1 MGHRDGD
8 TPGKRLTEGLLLHK
22 FYLHAIFMVRGKD
35 RFVDDLD
42 KKLNDVFT
50 GYVVRKDLV
59 KLVKGNAAVPSYVL
73 EYLLGQNCATDNEGQ
88 IEAGVERVR
97 SILVKHYVQ
106 RAEAGA
112 IRSDIKQI
120 GQKRIIDKVS
130 ILLNEKRD
138 AYEASFENLGVSK
151 VLVSSDTVKKNRR
164 LLVSGVWCIA
174 DLAYEAT
181 EARDESPYVLKML
194 KPIQMSRFDF
204 EGFVERRSHFTE
216 DEWIDVLIRSIGLDP
231 GQLGH
236 RAKLF
241 QLTRLITYC
250 ERNYNL
256 VELGPKGTGKS
267 HVFSEFSPHGIL
279 ISGGEVTPA
288 KLFVNNSTG
297 KIGLVGYWDCVAFDE
312 FAGKNKK
319 PKADIVDIM
328 KNYMANKS
336 FSRGIEQVTAEA
348 SMVFVGN
355 TSHDVSYMINKTDL
369 LEDLPAVYHDPAFI
383 DRLHAYIPGWEMD
396 IIRGDMFC
404 SDFGFIVDY
413 LAEALRAMRPMD
425 YSGEIDR
432 FFELSSS
439 ISTRDRDGVVKTC
452 AGLMKILF
460 PGRNETAE
468 EAAEIVEF
476 ALELRKR
483 VKDTL
488 IRIDETFERV
498 DFAYRLKDGG
508 AWKRVATL
516 EELDYPTT
524 YHSLDKV
531 PWEDGDYATNAAS
544 APCAMTA
551 EPAGEQADF
560 NAAAA
565 AEGARD
571 AMREPQREEAS
582 TQTAAGP
589 RAGHIAFRENQ
600 RGISYE
606 KLFGEHLDGAH
617 NIVVIDPYVRTF
629 HQCRNLMEL
638 LEVVIHHFKYDTPTI
653 NVQLITAPDEY
664 VDSKQVDYL
673 QRIQESMAPMGLD
686 FTWKID
692 DSGSLH
698 ARHLKIDDSWDILL
712 DRGLDIWQRFDSNDA
727 FSIEGHMPEMRRVKA
742 FEITYMK
749 VG

>member
-1 MGHRDGD
+1 MD
-8 TPGKRLTEGLLLHK
+8 
-22 FYLHAIFMVRGKD
+22 A
-35 RFVDDLD
+35 LD

-73 EYLLGQNCATDNEGQ
+73 EYLLGQNCATDDEGQ
-88 IEAGVERVR
+88 IEAGMERVR
-97 SILVKHYVQ
+97 SILAKHYVQ

-112 IRSDIKQI
+112 IRSDIKQSEY
-120 GQKRIIDKVS
+120 KRIIDKVS
-130 ILLNEKRD
+130 VSLNEKRD
-138 AYEASFENLGVSK
+138 AYEATFENLGVSK

-174 DLAYEAT
+174 DLAYEPN
-181 EARDESPYVLKML
+181 EARDESPYILMNL

-204 EGFVERRSHFTE
+204 EGYVKRRSHFTE
-216 DEWIDVLIRSIGLDP
+216 DEWIDVLIRSIGLNP
-231 GQLGH
+231 SQLGR

-241 QLTRLITYC
+241 QLTRLVTYC

-355 TSHDVSYMINKTDL
+355 TSHDVSYMINQTDL

-396 IIRGDMFC
+396 IIRGDMF
-404 SDFGFIVDY
+404 SYDFGFIVDY

-425 YSGEIDR
+425 YSGEVDR

-498 DFAYRLKDGG
+498 DFAYRPKEGG
-508 AWKRVATL
+508 VWKQVATL
-516 EELDYPTT
+516 EEFDYLAT

-531 PWEDGDYATNAAS
+531 PWEGSEIATEDAALDAFDEKLITPSITNEPMTDYESHGNEKSQAIAAPNSKVPSTSSKPLTNKN
-544 APCAMTA
+544 PNPKPMHLTL
-551 EPAGEQADF
+551 
-560 NAAAA
+560 
-565 AEGARD
+565 
-571 AMREPQREEAS
+571 
-582 TQTAAGP
+582 
-589 RAGHIAFRENQ
+589 RENQ
-600 RGISYE
+600 RGVSYE
-606 KLFGEHLDGAH
+606 KLFGAYLEGAH
-617 NIVVIDPYVRTF
+617 EIEIIDPYVRTF
-629 HQCRNLMEL
+629 HQCRNVMEL
-638 LEVVIHHFKYDTPTI
+638 LEVVVRHFKYDAPSI
-653 NVQLITAPDEY
+653 KVYLITAPDEY
-664 VDSKQVDYL
+664 PDSKQEDYL
-673 QRIQESMAPMGLD
+673 ERIKDSMMPLGLD

-692 DSGSLH
+692 ESGALH
-698 ARHLKIDDSWDILL
+698 ARHLKIDNEWDIVL

-727 FSIEGHMPEMRRVKA
+727 FSIEGRMPELRRVKA
-742 FEITYMK
+742 FEVTYMK
-749 VG
+749 VR

>member
-1 MGHRDGD
+1 MN
-8 TPGKRLTEGLLLHK
+8 
-22 FYLHAIFMVRGKD
+22 
-35 RFVDDLD
+35 DLD
-42 KKLNDVFT
+42 RKLNDVFT

-73 EYLLGQNCATDNEGQ
+73 EYLLGQNCATDDEGQ

-97 SILVKHYVQ
+97 SILAKHYVQ

-130 ILLNEKRD
+130 VTLNEKRD
-138 AYEASFENLGVSK
+138 AYEASFENLGVPK

-174 DLAYEAT
+174 DLSYEAN
-181 EARDESPYVLKML
+181 EARDESPYVLNSL

-204 EGFVERRSHFTE
+204 EGFVARRSQFSE

-231 GQLGH
+231 NQLGR

-241 QLTRLITYC
+241 QLTRLVTYC

-369 LEDLPAVYHDPAFI
+369 LEDLPPVYHDPAFI
-383 DRLHAYIPGWEMD
+383 DRLLAYIPGWEMD

-404 SDFGFIVDY
+404 NDFGFIVDY

-425 YSGEIDR
+425 YSGEVDR
-432 FFELSSS
+432 FFELSNS

-498 DFAYRLKDGG
+498 DFAYRPKGGG
-508 AWKRVATL
+508 AWKQVVTL
-516 EELDYPTT
+516 EELDYPAT

-531 PWEDGDYATNAAS
+531 PWEGDKSGTLANDELEISVQATSHADDASVDASVVPAEVETAPAAQ
-544 APCAMTA
+544 PQPK
-551 EPAGEQADF
+551 PAVCKPG
-560 NAAAA
+560 
-565 AEGARD
+565 
-571 AMREPQREEAS
+571 
-582 TQTAAGP
+582 
-589 RAGHIAFRENQ
+589 AGHIALRENQ
-600 RGISYE
+600 RGVSYE
-606 KLFGEHLDGAH
+606 KLFGAYLEGAR
-617 NIVVIDPYVRTF
+617 NVEIIDPYVRTF
-629 HQCRNLMEL
+629 HQCRNVMEL
-638 LEVVIHHFKYDTPTI
+638 LEVVVRHCKFDVTSVKVH
-653 NVQLITAPDEY
+653 LITAPDEY
-664 VDSKQVDYL
+664 PDSKQEEYL
-673 QRIQESMAPMGLD
+673 EQIRESMSPLGLD
-686 FTWKID
+686 FTWEID
-692 DSGSLH
+692 RSGALH
-698 ARHLKIDDSWDILL
+698 ARHLKIDRKWDILL
-712 DRGLDIWQRFDSNDA
+712 DRGLDIWQRFDSGNA
-727 FSIEGHMPEMRRVKA
+727 FSIENRLPEMRRVKA
-742 FEITYMK
+742 FELTYMK
-749 VG
+749 VGEQ

>member
-1 MGHRDGD
+1 MDE
-8 TPGKRLTEGLLLHK
+8 L
-22 FYLHAIFMVRGKD
+22 D
-35 RFVDDLD
+35 R
-42 KKLNDVFT
+42 KLNDVFT

-73 EYLLGQNCATDNEGQ
+73 EYLLGQNCATDDEEQ

-97 SILVKHYVQ
+97 SILAKHYVQ

-112 IRSDIKQI
+112 IRSDIKQSEY
-120 GQKRIIDKVS
+120 KRIIDKVS
-130 ILLNEKRD
+130 VTLNEKRD

-151 VLVSSDTVKKNRR
+151 VLVSTDTVRKNRR

-174 DLAYEAT
+174 DLAYEAN
-181 EARDESPYVLKML
+181 EARDESPYILMNL

-204 EGFVERRSHFTE
+204 DGYMERRSHFSE

-231 GQLGH
+231 AQLGR

-241 QLTRLITYC
+241 QLTRLVTYC

-355 TSHDVSYMINKTDL
+355 TSHDVSYMINQTDL

-396 IIRGDMFC
+396 IIRGDMFS

-425 YSGEIDR
+425 YSGEVDR

-460 PGRNETAE
+460 PGRDETAE

-476 ALELRKR
+476 ALEMRKR

-498 DFAYRLKDGG
+498 DFAYRPKEGG
-508 AWKRVATL
+508 EWRQVATL
-516 EELDYPTT
+516 EELDYPRT

-531 PWEDGDYATNAAS
+531 PWEGDGAADRTVDDAADDFGFEAVESSDAGAAAS
-544 APCAMTA
+544 ATGGGVGSGRDAS
-551 EPAGEQADF
+551 
-560 NAAAA
+560 AAA
-565 AEGARD
+565 AE
-571 AMREPQREEAS
+571 EPGHVEAD
-582 TQTAAGP
+582 GP
-589 RAGHIAFRENQ
+589 QPGHIALRENQ
-600 RGISYE
+600 RGVSYE
-606 KLFGEHLDGAH
+606 KLFGAYLEGAH
-617 NIVVIDPYVRTF
+617 DVEIIDPYVRTF
-629 HQCRNLMEL
+629 HQCRNVMEL
-638 LEVVIHHFKYDTPTI
+638 LEVVVRHFKYDAPAV
-653 NVQLITAPDEY
+653 NVHLVTAPDEY
-664 VDSKQVDYL
+664 ADSKQVEYL
-673 QRIQESMAPMGLD
+673 QRIQDSVARMGVN
-686 FTWKID
+686 FTWDID
-692 DSGSLH
+692 TSGSLH
-698 ARHLKIDDSWDILL
+698 ARHLKVDDRWDILL

-727 FSIEGHMPEMRRVKA
+727 FSIEGRMPETRRVKA
-742 FEITYMK
+742 FELTYMR

>member
-1 MGHRDGD
+1 M
-8 TPGKRLTEGLLLHK
+8 
-22 FYLHAIFMVRGKD
+22 
-35 RFVDDLD
+35 
-42 KKLNDVFT
+42 
-50 GYVVRKDLV
+50 
-59 KLVKGNAAVPSYVL
+59 
-73 EYLLGQNCATDNEGQ
+73 
-88 IEAGVERVR
+88 AGVERVR
-97 SILVKHYVQ
+97 SILAKHYVQ

-112 IRSDIKQI
+112 IRSDIKQSEY
-120 GQKRIIDKVS
+120 KRIIDKVS
-130 ILLNEKRD
+130 VTLNEKRD
-138 AYEASFENLGVSK
+138 AYEATFENLGVSH

-174 DLAYEAT
+174 DLAYEPN
-181 EARDESPYVLKML
+181 EARDESPYILMNL

-204 EGFVERRSHFTE
+204 EGYVERRSRFTE

-231 GQLGH
+231 TQLGR

-241 QLTRLITYC
+241 QLTRLVTYC

-312 FAGKNKK
+312 FAGKSKK

-355 TSHDVSYMINKTDL
+355 TSHDVSYMINQTDL
-369 LEDLPAVYHDPAFI
+369 LDDLPAVYHDPAFI
-383 DRLHAYIPGWEMD
+383 DRLHAYIPGWEMG

-425 YSGEIDR
+425 YSGEIDK

-439 ISTRDRDGVVKTC
+439 ISTRDRDGVVKTS

-468 EAAEIVEF
+468 EAAVIVEF

-498 DFAYRLKDGG
+498 DFAYRPKEGG
-508 AWKRVATL
+508 EWKHVATL

-531 PWEDGDYATNAAS
+531 PWEGSGIATEDAALGAFGEEPNAPS
-544 APCAMTA
+544 TKNELMTDH
-551 EPAGEQADF
+551 E
-560 NAAAA
+560 
-565 AEGARD
+565 ARSS
-571 AMREPQREEAS
+571 E
-582 TQTAAGP
+582 GP
-589 RAGHIAFRENQ
+589 RAITAPGSLAPSMPSEPETNKKPDPKPGHLVLRENQ
-600 RGISYE
+600 RGVSYE
-606 KLFGEHLDGAH
+606 KLFGAYLEGAH
-617 NIVVIDPYVRTF
+617 EIEIIDPYVRTF
-629 HQCRNLMEL
+629 HQCRNVMEL
-638 LEVVIHHFKYDTPTI
+638 LEVVVRHFKYDAPS
-653 NVQLITAPDEY
+653 VKVHLITAPDEY
-664 VDSKQVDYL
+664 PDSKQEDYL
-673 QRIQESMAPMGLD
+673 GRIKESMAPMGLD
-686 FTWKID
+686 FTWTVD
-692 DSGSLH
+692 DSGTLH
-698 ARHLKIDDSWDILL
+698 ARHLKIDNAWDILL
-712 DRGLDIWQRFDSNDA
+712 DRGLDIWQRFESNDA
-727 FSIEGHMPEMRRVKA
+727 FSIEGRMPEMRRVKA
-742 FEITYMK
+742 FEVTYMK
-749 VG
+749 V

>member
-1 MGHRDGD
+1 MDE
-8 TPGKRLTEGLLLHK
+8 L
-22 FYLHAIFMVRGKD
+22 D
-35 RFVDDLD
+35 R
-42 KKLNDVFT
+42 KLNDVFA

-73 EYLLGQNCATDNEGQ
+73 EFLLGQNCATDDEEQ
-88 IEAGVERVR
+88 ITAGVERVR
-97 SILVKHYVQ
+97 SILAKHYVQ

-112 IRSDIKQI
+112 IRSDIKQS
-120 GQKRIIDKVS
+120 GQKRVIDKVS
-130 ILLNEKRD
+130 VSLNEKRD
-138 AYEASFENLGVSK
+138 AYEATFENLGISK

-174 DLAYEAT
+174 DLSYEVN
-181 EARDESPYVLKML
+181 EAKDESPYILMSL

-204 EGFVERRSHFTE
+204 NGFVERRSHFSL

-231 GQLGH
+231 SQLGR

-241 QLTRLITYC
+241 QLTRLVAYC

-256 VELGPKGTGKS
+256 IELGPKGTGKS

-312 FAGKNKK
+312 FAGKSKK

-355 TSHDVSYMINKTDL
+355 TSHDVSYMINQTDL

-383 DRLHAYIPGWEMD
+383 DRIHAYIPGWEMD
-396 IIRGDMFC
+396 IIRGDMFS
-404 SDFGFIVDY
+404 SDFGLIVDY
-413 LAEALRAMRPMD
+413 LAEALRAMRPLD

-432 FFELSSS
+432 FFELSDS
-439 ISTRDRDGVVKTC
+439 ISTRDRDGIVKTS

-460 PGRNETAE
+460 PGRDETPE
-468 EAAEIVEF
+468 EAAEVIEF
-476 ALELRKR
+476 ALEMRKR

-498 DFAYRLKDGG
+498 SFAYRPKDGG
-508 AWKRVATL
+508 PWKEVVTL
-516 EELDYPTT
+516 EELDYSNT

-531 PWEDGDYATNAAS
+531 PYELEDTSTYADAPIAS
-544 APCAMTA
+544 A
-551 EPAGEQADF
+551 
-560 NAAAA
+560 
-565 AEGARD
+565 
-571 AMREPQREEAS
+571 QREEAAES
-582 TQTAAGP
+582 TREDEEDASAKKSQAEEAGP
-589 RAGHIAFRENQ
+589 RPLPGHVAFRENQ
-600 RGISYE
+600 RGVSYE
-606 KLFGEHLDGAH
+606 KLFGDYLEGAH
-617 NIVVIDPYVRTF
+617 NIQIIDPYIRTF

-638 LEVVIHHFKYDTPTI
+638 LEVVIRHFKYDAPSI
-653 NVQLITAPDEY
+653 NVHLITAPDEY
-664 VDSKQVDYL
+664 PDSNQEEYL
-673 QRIQESMAPMGLD
+673 QRIQDSMAPLGLS
-686 FTWKID
+686 FTWDID
-692 DSGSLH
+692 DSGALH
-698 ARHLKIDDSWDILL
+698 ARHLKIDDKWDILL

-727 FSIEGHMPEMRRVKA
+727 FSIEGRMPEMRRVKA
-742 FEITYMK
+742 FEITYLETASRE
-749 VG
+749 

>member
-1 MGHRDGD
+1 M
-8 TPGKRLTEGLLLHK
+8 
-22 FYLHAIFMVRGKD
+22 
-35 RFVDDLD
+35 
-42 KKLNDVFT
+42 
-50 GYVVRKDLV
+50 
-59 KLVKGNAAVPSYVL
+59 
-73 EYLLGQNCATDNEGQ
+73 
-88 IEAGVERVR
+88 ERVR
-97 SILVKHYVQ
+97 SILAKHYVQ

-112 IRSDIKQI
+112 IRSDIKQSEY
-120 GQKRIIDKVS
+120 KRIIDKVS
-130 ILLNEKRD
+130 VSLNEKRD
-138 AYEASFENLGVSK
+138 AYEATFENLGVSK

-174 DLAYEAT
+174 DLAYEPN
-181 EARDESPYVLKML
+181 EARDESPYILMNL

-204 EGFVERRSHFTE
+204 EGYVKRRSHFTE
-216 DEWIDVLIRSIGLDP
+216 DEWIDVLIRSIGLNP
-231 GQLGH
+231 SQLGR

-241 QLTRLITYC
+241 QLTRLVTYC

-355 TSHDVSYMINKTDL
+355 TSHDVSYMINQTDL

-396 IIRGDMFC
+396 IIRGDMF
-404 SDFGFIVDY
+404 SYDFGFIVDY

-425 YSGEIDR
+425 YSGEVDR

-498 DFAYRLKDGG
+498 DFAYRPKEGG
-508 AWKRVATL
+508 VWKQVATL
-516 EELDYPTT
+516 EEFDYLAT

-531 PWEDGDYATNAAS
+531 PWEGSEIATEDAALDAFDEKLVTPSITNEPMTDYESHGNEKSQAIAAPNSKVPSTSSKPLTNKN
-544 APCAMTA
+544 PNPKPMHLTL
-551 EPAGEQADF
+551 
-560 NAAAA
+560 
-565 AEGARD
+565 
-571 AMREPQREEAS
+571 
-582 TQTAAGP
+582 
-589 RAGHIAFRENQ
+589 RENQ
-600 RGISYE
+600 RGVSYE
-606 KLFGEHLDGAH
+606 KLFGAYLEGAH
-617 NIVVIDPYVRTF
+617 EIEIIDPYVRTF
-629 HQCRNLMEL
+629 HQCRNVMEL
-638 LEVVIHHFKYDTPTI
+638 LEVVVRHFKYDAPSI
-653 NVQLITAPDEY
+653 KVYLITAPDEY
-664 VDSKQVDYL
+664 PDSKQEDYL
-673 QRIQESMAPMGLD
+673 ERIKDSMMPLGLD

-692 DSGSLH
+692 ESGALH
-698 ARHLKIDDSWDILL
+698 ARHLKIDNEWDIVL

-727 FSIEGHMPEMRRVKA
+727 FSIEGRMPELRRVKA
-742 FEITYMK
+742 FEVTYMK
-749 VG
+749 VR

>member
-1 MGHRDGD
+1 MD
-8 TPGKRLTEGLLLHK
+8 
-22 FYLHAIFMVRGKD
+22 A
-35 RFVDDLD
+35 LD

-73 EYLLGQNCATDNEGQ
+73 EYLLGQNCATDNEEQ
-88 IEAGVERVR
+88 IAAGVERVR
-97 SILVKHYVQ
+97 SVLAKHYVQ

-112 IRSDIKQI
+112 IRSDIKQFEY
-120 GQKRIIDKVS
+120 KRIIDKVS
-130 ILLNEKRD
+130 VSLNEKRD
-138 AYEASFENLGVSK
+138 AYEATFENLGVSK
-151 VLVSSDTVKKNRR
+151 VLVDSDTVKKNRR

-174 DLAYEAT
+174 DLGYSPN
-181 EARDESPYVLKML
+181 EARDESPYILMNL

-216 DEWIDVLIRSIGLDP
+216 DEWVDVLIRSIGLDP
-231 GQLGH
+231 AQLGR

-241 QLTRLITYC
+241 QLTRLVTYC

-355 TSHDVSYMINKTDL
+355 TSHDVSYMINQTDL
-369 LEDLPAVYHDPAFI
+369 LEDLPEVYHDPAFI

-396 IIRGDMFC
+396 IIRGDMF
-404 SDFGFIVDY
+404 SHDFGFIVDY

-425 YSGEIDR
+425 YSGEVDR
-432 FFELSSS
+432 FFELSSNL
-439 ISTRDRDGVVKTC
+439 STRDRDGVVKTC
-452 AGLMKILF
+452 AGLLKILF

-476 ALELRKR
+476 ALEMRKR

-498 DFAYRLKDGG
+498 DFAYRSKKGG
-508 AWKRVATL
+508 AWRHVSTL
-516 EELDYPTT
+516 EELDYPET
-524 YHSLDKV
+524 YHALDKV
-531 PWEDGDYATNAAS
+531 PWEGVEAGALAGVESGPTSQASMFDGDETIGEVERPADRSADSGQSQPALS
-544 APCAMTA
+544 AP
-551 EPAGEQADF
+551 EPK
-560 NAAAA
+560 
-565 AEGARD
+565 
-571 AMREPQREEAS
+571 
-582 TQTAAGP
+582 
-589 RAGHIAFRENQ
+589 AGHIALRENQ
-600 RGISYE
+600 RGVSYE
-606 KLFGEHLDGAH
+606 KLFGAYLDGAH
-617 NIVVIDPYVRTF
+617 RVEIIDPYVRTF
-629 HQCRNLMEL
+629 HQCRNVMEL
-638 LEVVIHHFKYDTPTI
+638 LEVIVRHFKHDVPSI
-653 NVQLITAPDEY
+653 RVHLVTAPDEY
-664 VDSKQVDYL
+664 LDSKQEDYL
-673 QRIQESMAPMGLD
+673 ERISESMAPLGLD
-686 FTWKID
+686 FTWEID
-692 DSGSLH
+692 DSGALH
-698 ARHLKIDDSWDILL
+698 ARHLKIDDKWDILL

-727 FSIEGHMPEMRRVKA
+727 FGIEGRMPEFRRVKA
-742 FEITYMK
+742 FEVTYMR
-749 VG
+749 VRQE

>member
-1 MGHRDGD
+1 MD
-8 TPGKRLTEGLLLHK
+8 
-22 FYLHAIFMVRGKD
+22 A
-35 RFVDDLD
+35 LD

-73 EYLLGQNCATDNEGQ
+73 EYLLGQNCATDDEGQ
-88 IEAGVERVR
+88 IEAGMERVR
-97 SILVKHYVQ
+97 SILAKHYVQ

-112 IRSDIKQI
+112 IRSDIKQSEY
-120 GQKRIIDKVS
+120 KRIIDKVS
-130 ILLNEKRD
+130 VSLNEKRD
-138 AYEASFENLGVSK
+138 AYEATFENLGVSK

-174 DLAYEAT
+174 DLAYEPN
-181 EARDESPYVLKML
+181 EARDESPYILMNL

-204 EGFVERRSHFTE
+204 EGYVKRRSHFTE
-216 DEWIDVLIRSIGLDP
+216 DEWIDVLIRSIGLNP
-231 GQLGH
+231 SQLGR

-241 QLTRLITYC
+241 QLTRLVTYC

-355 TSHDVSYMINKTDL
+355 TSHDVSYMINQTDL

-396 IIRGDMFC
+396 IIRGDMF
-404 SDFGFIVDY
+404 SYDFGFIVDY

-425 YSGEIDR
+425 YSREVDR

-498 DFAYRLKDGG
+498 DFAYRPKEGG
-508 AWKRVATL
+508 VWKQVATL
-516 EELDYPTT
+516 EEFDYLAT

-531 PWEDGDYATNAAS
+531 PWEGSEIATEDAALDAFDEKLVTPSITNEPMTDYESHGNEKSQAIAAPNSKVPSTSSKPLTNKN
-544 APCAMTA
+544 PNPKPMHLTL
-551 EPAGEQADF
+551 
-560 NAAAA
+560 
-565 AEGARD
+565 
-571 AMREPQREEAS
+571 
-582 TQTAAGP
+582 
-589 RAGHIAFRENQ
+589 RENQ
-600 RGISYE
+600 RGVSYE
-606 KLFGEHLDGAH
+606 KLFGAYLEGAH
-617 NIVVIDPYVRTF
+617 EIEIIDPYVRTF
-629 HQCRNLMEL
+629 HQCRNVMEL
-638 LEVVIHHFKYDTPTI
+638 LEVVVRHFKYDAPSI
-653 NVQLITAPDEY
+653 KVYLITAPDEY
-664 VDSKQVDYL
+664 PDSKQEDYL
-673 QRIQESMAPMGLD
+673 ERIKDSMMPLGLD

-692 DSGSLH
+692 ESGALH
-698 ARHLKIDDSWDILL
+698 ARHLKIDNEWDIVL

-727 FSIEGHMPEMRRVKA
+727 FSIEGRMPELRRVKA
-742 FEITYMK
+742 FEVTYMK
-749 VG
+749 VR

>member
-1 MGHRDGD
+1 MD
-8 TPGKRLTEGLLLHK
+8 
-22 FYLHAIFMVRGKD
+22 A
-35 RFVDDLD
+35 LD

-73 EYLLGQNCATDNEGQ
+73 EYLLGQNCATDDEGQ

-97 SILVKHYVQ
+97 SILAKHYVQ

-130 ILLNEKRD
+130 VTLNEKRD

-174 DLAYEAT
+174 DLSYEAN
-181 EARDESPYVLKML
+181 EARDESPYVLNSL

-204 EGFVERRSHFTE
+204 EGFVARRSQFSE

-231 GQLGH
+231 NQLGR

-241 QLTRLITYC
+241 QLTRLVTYC

-413 LAEALRAMRPMD
+413 LAEALRAMRPVD
-425 YSGEIDR
+425 YSGEVDR
-432 FFELSSS
+432 FFELSGS

-498 DFAYRLKDGG
+498 DFAYRPKRGG
-508 AWKRVATL
+508 TWKQVATL

-531 PWEDGDYATNAAS
+531 PWEGDKSGIPANDELEISVQATS
-544 APCAMTA
+544 H
-551 EPAGEQADF
+551 
-560 NAAAA
+560 A
-565 AEGARD
+565 AEASVD
-571 AMREPQREEAS
+571 KPAVSTEAEATPPAQPQPKSAVRKP
-582 TQTAAGP
+582 G
-589 RAGHIAFRENQ
+589 AGHIALRENQ
-600 RGISYE
+600 RGVSYE
-606 KLFGEHLDGAH
+606 KLFGAYLEGAR
-617 NIVVIDPYVRTF
+617 NVEIIDPYVRTF
-629 HQCRNLMEL
+629 HQCRNVMEL
-638 LEVVIHHFKYDTPTI
+638 LEVVVRHCKFDVTSVKVHL
-653 NVQLITAPDEY
+653 VTAPDEY
-664 VDSKQVDYL
+664 PDSKQEEYL
-673 QRIQESMAPMGLD
+673 EQIRESMSPLGLD
-686 FTWKID
+686 FTWEID
-692 DSGSLH
+692 RSRALH
-698 ARHLKIDDSWDILL
+698 ARHLKIDGKWDILL
-712 DRGLDIWQRFDSNDA
+712 DRGLDIWQRFDSGNA
-727 FSIEGHMPEMRRVKA
+727 FSIENRLPEMRRVKA
-742 FEITYMK
+742 FELTYMK
-749 VG
+749 VGEQ

>member
-1 MGHRDGD
+1 M
-8 TPGKRLTEGLLLHK
+8 
-22 FYLHAIFMVRGKD
+22 
-35 RFVDDLD
+35 DDLD
-42 KKLNDVFT
+42 KKLNEHFA

-73 EYLLGQNCATDNEGQ
+73 EFLLGQNCATDEEEQ
-88 IEAGVERVR
+88 INAGVERVR
-97 SILVKHYVQ
+97 NILAQHYVQ

-112 IRSDIKQI
+112 IRSDIKQSEY
-120 GQKRIIDKVS
+120 KRVIDKVS
-130 ILLNEKRD
+130 VSLNEKRD
-138 AYEASFENLGVSK
+138 AYEASFENLGVSR

-174 DLAYEAT
+174 DLAYEPN
-181 EARDESPYVLKML
+181 EARDESPYILMNL

-204 EGFVERRSHFTE
+204 DGFVERRSHFSM
-216 DEWIDVLIRSIGLDP
+216 DEWMDVLIRSIGLNPD
-231 GQLGH
+231 QLGR

-241 QLTRLITYC
+241 QLTRLVSYC

-256 VELGPKGTGKS
+256 IELGPKGTGKS

-297 KIGLVGYWDCVAFDE
+297 KIGLVGYWDTVAFDE

-355 TSHDVSYMINKTDL
+355 TSHDVSYMVNQTDL
-369 LEDLPAVYHDPAFI
+369 LEDLPTVYHDPAFI

-452 AGLMKILF
+452 SGLMKILF
-460 PGRNETAE
+460 PGRNETAD

-476 ALELRKR
+476 ALEMRKR

-498 DFAYRLKDGG
+498 DFAFRSKKGGEWKD
-508 AWKRVATL
+508 VATL
-516 EELDYPTT
+516 EELDYPNT

-531 PWEDGDYATNAAS
+531 PWDGSVIDGQTGYDELGFEPDGE
-544 APCAMTA
+544 AP
-551 EPAGEQADF
+551 
-560 NAAAA
+560 A
-565 AEGARD
+565 AESDGFSDCERRILPD
-571 AMREPQREEAS
+571 ATPQEANDGSAVTSAERNVPPEPKH
-582 TQTAAGP
+582 
-589 RAGHIAFRENQ
+589 GHLAFRENQ
-600 RGISYE
+600 RGVSYE
-606 KLFGEHLDGAH
+606 KLFGAYLDGAH
-617 NIVVIDPYVRTF
+617 NVVIIDPYVRTF
-629 HQCRNLMEL
+629 HQCRNVMEL
-638 LEVVIHHFKYDTPTI
+638 LEVVVRHFKHDVPAI
-653 NVQLITAPDEY
+653 NVHLVTAPDDY
-664 VDSKQVDYL
+664 LDSKQEDYL
-673 QRIQESMAPMGLD
+673 RRIQESMAPLGLS
-686 FTWKID
+686 FTWDID
-692 DSGSLH
+692 ASGTLH
-698 ARHLKIDDSWDILL
+698 ARHLKIEDRWDILL

-727 FSIEGHMPEMRRVKA
+727 FGIEGRMPEMRRVKA

>member
-1 MGHRDGD
+1 MD
-8 TPGKRLTEGLLLHK
+8 
-22 FYLHAIFMVRGKD
+22 A
-35 RFVDDLD
+35 LD

-73 EYLLGQNCATDNEGQ
+73 EYLLGQNCATDDEGQ

-97 SILVKHYVQ
+97 SILAKHYVQ

-130 ILLNEKRD
+130 VTLNEKRD

-174 DLAYEAT
+174 DLSYEAN
-181 EARDESPYVLKML
+181 EARDESPYVLNSL

-204 EGFVERRSHFTE
+204 EGFVARRSQFSE

-231 GQLGH
+231 NQLGR

-241 QLTRLITYC
+241 QLMRLVTYC

-413 LAEALRAMRPMD
+413 LAEALRAMRPVD
-425 YSGEIDR
+425 YSGEVDR
-432 FFELSSS
+432 FFELSGS

-498 DFAYRLKDGG
+498 DFAYRPKRGG
-508 AWKRVATL
+508 TWKQVATL

-531 PWEDGDYATNAAS
+531 PWEGDKSGIPANDELEISVQATS
-544 APCAMTA
+544 H
-551 EPAGEQADF
+551 
-560 NAAAA
+560 A
-565 AEGARD
+565 AEASVD
-571 AMREPQREEAS
+571 KPAVSTEAEATPPAQPQPKSAVRKP
-582 TQTAAGP
+582 G
-589 RAGHIAFRENQ
+589 AGHIALRENQ
-600 RGISYE
+600 RGVSYE
-606 KLFGEHLDGAH
+606 KLFGAYLEGAR
-617 NIVVIDPYVRTF
+617 NVEIIDPYVRTF
-629 HQCRNLMEL
+629 HQCRNVMEL
-638 LEVVIHHFKYDTPTI
+638 LEVVVRHCKFDVTSVKVHL
-653 NVQLITAPDEY
+653 VTAPDEY
-664 VDSKQVDYL
+664 PDSKQEEYL
-673 QRIQESMAPMGLD
+673 EQIRESMSPLGLD
-686 FTWKID
+686 FTWEID
-692 DSGSLH
+692 RSGALH
-698 ARHLKIDDSWDILL
+698 ARHLKIDGKWDILL
-712 DRGLDIWQRFDSNDA
+712 DRGLDIWQRFDSGNA
-727 FSIEGHMPEMRRVKA
+727 FSIENRLPEMRRVKA
-742 FEITYMK
+742 FELTYMK
-749 VG
+749 VGEQ

>member
-1 MGHRDGD
+1 MD
-8 TPGKRLTEGLLLHK
+8 
-22 FYLHAIFMVRGKD
+22 A
-35 RFVDDLD
+35 LD

-73 EYLLGQNCATDNEGQ
+73 EYLLGQNCATDDEGQ
-88 IEAGVERVR
+88 IEAGMERVR
-97 SILVKHYVQ
+97 SILAKHYVQ

-112 IRSDIKQI
+112 IRSDIKQSEY
-120 GQKRIIDKVS
+120 KRIIDKVS
-130 ILLNEKRD
+130 VSLNEKRD
-138 AYEASFENLGVSK
+138 AYEATFENLGVSK

-174 DLAYEAT
+174 DLAYEPN
-181 EARDESPYVLKML
+181 EARDESPYILMNL

-204 EGFVERRSHFTE
+204 EGYVKRRSHFTE
-216 DEWIDVLIRSIGLDP
+216 DEWIDVLIRSIGLNP
-231 GQLGH
+231 SQLGR

-241 QLTRLITYC
+241 QLTRLVTYC

-355 TSHDVSYMINKTDL
+355 TSHDVSYMINQTDL

-396 IIRGDMFC
+396 IIRGDMF
-404 SDFGFIVDY
+404 SYDFGFIVDY

-425 YSGEIDR
+425 YSGEVDR

-498 DFAYRLKDGG
+498 DFAYRPKEGG
-508 AWKRVATL
+508 VWKQVATL
-516 EELDYPTT
+516 EEFDYLAT

-531 PWEDGDYATNAAS
+531 PWEGSEIATEDAALDAFDEKLVTPSITNEPMTDYESHGNEKSQAIAAPNSKVPSTSSKPLTNKN
-544 APCAMTA
+544 PNPKPMHLTL
-551 EPAGEQADF
+551 
-560 NAAAA
+560 
-565 AEGARD
+565 
-571 AMREPQREEAS
+571 
-582 TQTAAGP
+582 
-589 RAGHIAFRENQ
+589 RENQ
-600 RGISYE
+600 RGVSYE
-606 KLFGEHLDGAH
+606 KLFGAYLEGAH
-617 NIVVIDPYVRTF
+617 EIEIIDPYVRTF
-629 HQCRNLMEL
+629 HQCRNVMEL
-638 LEVVIHHFKYDTPTI
+638 LEVVVRHFKYDAPSI
-653 NVQLITAPDEY
+653 KVYLITAPDEY
-664 VDSKQVDYL
+664 PDSKQEDYL
-673 QRIQESMAPMGLD
+673 ERIKDSMMRLGLD

-692 DSGSLH
+692 ESGALH
-698 ARHLKIDDSWDILL
+698 ARHLKIDNEWDIVL

-727 FSIEGHMPEMRRVKA
+727 FSIEGRMPELRRVKA
-742 FEITYMK
+742 FEVTYMK
-749 VG
+749 VR

>member
-1 MGHRDGD
+1 MDE
-8 TPGKRLTEGLLLHK
+8 L
-22 FYLHAIFMVRGKD
+22 D
-35 RFVDDLD
+35 R
-42 KKLNDVFT
+42 KLNNVFT

-73 EYLLGQNCATDNEGQ
+73 EYLLGQNCATDDEGQ

-97 SILVKHYVQ
+97 SILAKHYVQ

-112 IRSDIKQI
+112 IRSDIKQSEY
-120 GQKRIIDKVS
+120 KRIIDKVS
-130 ILLNEKRD
+130 VTLNEKRD

-151 VLVSSDTVKKNRR
+151 VLVSTDTVRKNRR

-174 DLAYEAT
+174 DLAYEAN
-181 EARDESPYVLKML
+181 EARDESPYILMNL

-204 EGFVERRSHFTE
+204 DGYVERRSHFSE

-231 GQLGH
+231 AQLGR

-241 QLTRLITYC
+241 QLTRLVTYC

-355 TSHDVSYMINKTDL
+355 TSHDVSYMINQTDL
-369 LEDLPAVYHDPAFI
+369 LEDLPSVYHDPAFI

-396 IIRGDMFC
+396 IIRGDMFS

-425 YSGEIDR
+425 YSGEVDR

-460 PGRNETAE
+460 PGRDETAE

-476 ALELRKR
+476 ALEMRKR

-498 DFAYRLKDGG
+498 DFAYRSKAGG
-508 AWKRVATL
+508 EWKQVATL
-516 EELDYPTT
+516 EELDYPRT

-531 PWEDGDYATNAAS
+531 PWEGDGAADRAVNDAADDFGFEAVESSDAGAAAS
-544 APCAMTA
+544 AT
-551 EPAGEQADF
+551 GGGVGSGR
-560 NAAAA
+560 NASAAA
-565 AEGARD
+565 AE
-571 AMREPQREEAS
+571 EPGRVEAD
-582 TQTAAGP
+582 GP
-589 RAGHIAFRENQ
+589 QPGHIALRENQ
-600 RGISYE
+600 RGVSYE
-606 KLFGEHLDGAH
+606 KLFGAYLEGAH
-617 NIVVIDPYVRTF
+617 DVEIIDPYVRTF
-629 HQCRNLMEL
+629 HQCRNVMEL
-638 LEVVIHHFKYDTPTI
+638 LEVVVRHFKYDAPAV
-653 NVQLITAPDEY
+653 NVHLVTAPDEY
-664 VDSKQVDYL
+664 ADSKQVEYL
-673 QRIQESMAPMGLD
+673 QRIQDSVARMGVN
-686 FTWKID
+686 FTWDID
-692 DSGSLH
+692 TSGSLH
-698 ARHLKIDDSWDILL
+698 ARHLKVDDRWDILL

-727 FSIEGHMPEMRRVKA
+727 FSIEGRMPETRRVKA
-742 FEITYMK
+742 FELTYMR

>member
-1 MGHRDGD
+1 MD
-8 TPGKRLTEGLLLHK
+8 
-22 FYLHAIFMVRGKD
+22 A
-35 RFVDDLD
+35 LD

-73 EYLLGQNCATDNEGQ
+73 EYLLGQNCATDDEGQ
-88 IEAGVERVR
+88 IEAGMERVR
-97 SILVKHYVQ
+97 SILAKHYVQ

-112 IRSDIKQI
+112 IRSDIKQSEY
-120 GQKRIIDKVS
+120 KRIIDKVS
-130 ILLNEKRD
+130 VSLNEKRD
-138 AYEASFENLGVSK
+138 AYEATFENLGVSK

-174 DLAYEAT
+174 DLAYEPN
-181 EARDESPYVLKML
+181 EARDESPYILMNL

-204 EGFVERRSHFTE
+204 EGYVKRRSHFTE
-216 DEWIDVLIRSIGLDP
+216 DEWIDVLIRSIGLNP
-231 GQLGH
+231 SQLGR

-241 QLTRLITYC
+241 QLTRLVTYC

-355 TSHDVSYMINKTDL
+355 TSHDVSYMINQTDL

-396 IIRGDMFC
+396 IIRGDMF
-404 SDFGFIVDY
+404 SYDFGFIVDY

-425 YSGEIDR
+425 YSGEVDR

-498 DFAYRLKDGG
+498 DFAYRPKEGG
-508 AWKRVATL
+508 VWKQVATL
-516 EELDYPTT
+516 EEFDYLAT

-531 PWEDGDYATNAAS
+531 PWEGSEIATEDAALDAFDEKLVTPSITNEPMTDYESHGNEKSQAIAAPNSKVPSTSSKPLTNKN
-544 APCAMTA
+544 PNPKPMHLTL
-551 EPAGEQADF
+551 
-560 NAAAA
+560 
-565 AEGARD
+565 
-571 AMREPQREEAS
+571 
-582 TQTAAGP
+582 
-589 RAGHIAFRENQ
+589 RENQ

-606 KLFGEHLDGAH
+606 KLFGAYLEGAH
-617 NIVVIDPYVRTF
+617 EIEIIDPYVRTF
-629 HQCRNLMEL
+629 HQCRNVMEL
-638 LEVVIHHFKYDTPTI
+638 LEVVVRHFKYDAPSI
-653 NVQLITAPDEY
+653 KVYLITAPDEY
-664 VDSKQVDYL
+664 PDSKQEDYL
-673 QRIQESMAPMGLD
+673 ERIKDSMMPLGLD

-692 DSGSLH
+692 ESGALH
-698 ARHLKIDDSWDILL
+698 ARHLKIDNEWDIVL

-727 FSIEGHMPEMRRVKA
+727 FSIEGRMPELRRVKA
-742 FEITYMK
+742 FEVTYMK
-749 VG
+749 VR

>member
-1 MGHRDGD
+1 MN
-8 TPGKRLTEGLLLHK
+8 
-22 FYLHAIFMVRGKD
+22 
-35 RFVDDLD
+35 DLD
-42 KKLNDVFT
+42 RKLNDVFT

-73 EYLLGQNCATDNEGQ
+73 EYLLGQNCATDDEGQ

-97 SILVKHYVQ
+97 SILAKHYVQ

-130 ILLNEKRD
+130 VTLNEKRD

-174 DLAYEAT
+174 DLSYEAN
-181 EARDESPYVLKML
+181 EARDESPYVLNSL

-204 EGFVERRSHFTE
+204 EGFVARRSQFSE
-216 DEWIDVLIRSIGLDP
+216 DEWIDILIRSIGLDP
-231 GQLGH
+231 NQLGR

-241 QLTRLITYC
+241 QLTRLVTYC

-369 LEDLPAVYHDPAFI
+369 LEDLPPVYHDPAFI

-425 YSGEIDR
+425 YSGEVDR

-460 PGRNETAE
+460 PGRNETTE

-498 DFAYRLKDGG
+498 DFAYRPKGGG
-508 AWKRVATL
+508 AWKQVATL

-531 PWEDGDYATNAAS
+531 PWEGDGGKAPMTDGFETAVQAEERVVEASVDKPAAS
-544 APCAMTA
+544 AEA
-551 EPAGEQADF
+551 E
-560 NAAAA
+560 AAAPA
-565 AEGARD
+565 Q
-571 AMREPQREEAS
+571 PQPKPVVRKP
-582 TQTAAGP
+582 G
-589 RAGHIAFRENQ
+589 AGHIALRENQ
-600 RGISYE
+600 RGVSYE
-606 KLFGEHLDGAH
+606 KLFGAYLEGAR
-617 NIVVIDPYVRTF
+617 NVEIIDPYVRTF
-629 HQCRNLMEL
+629 HQCRNVMEL
-638 LEVVIHHFKYDTPTI
+638 LEVVVRHCKFDVTSVKVHL
-653 NVQLITAPDEY
+653 VTAPDEY
-664 VDSKQVDYL
+664 PDSKQEEYL
-673 QRIQESMAPMGLD
+673 DQIRESMSPLGLD
-686 FTWKID
+686 FTWEID
-692 DSGSLH
+692 RSGALH
-698 ARHLKIDDSWDILL
+698 ARHLKIDRKWDILL
-712 DRGLDIWQRFDSNDA
+712 DRGLDIWQRFDSGNA
-727 FSIEGHMPEMRRVKA
+727 FSIENRLPEMRRVKA
-742 FEITYMK
+742 FELTYMK
-749 VG
+749 VSE